1 MNFIPDIMTKIIK
14 EELNNEEFDIKEE
27 IVSNKKLI
35 LPSSTVEN
43 TCILKD
49 DVKMENTGIQGK
61 INNFT
66 DLKSLVIW
74 ILKVNKPEVHIFSA
88 KIALSVFILGL

>member
-1 MNFIPDIMTKIIK
+1 MTEIIK

-43 TCILKD
+43 TCIRKD
-49 DVKMENTGIQGK
+49 DVKMEKQEYK
-61 INNFT
+61 V
-66 DLKSLVIW
+66 KSSVIW

-88 KIALSVFILGL
+88 KIGLFVFILGL

>member
-1 MNFIPDIMTKIIK
+1 MTEIIK
-14 EELNNEEFDIKEE
+14 EELNTEEFDIKEE

-43 TCILKD
+43 TYIRKD
-49 DVKMENTGIQGK
+49 DVKMEKQEYK
-61 INNFT
+61 VKF
-66 DLKSLVIW
+66 SVIW

>member
-1 MNFIPDIMTKIIK
+1 MTEIIK
-14 EELNNEEFDIKEE
+14 EELNTEEFDIKE
-27 IVSNKKLI
+27 K
-35 LPSSTVEN
+35 N
-43 TCILKD
+43 TYILKD